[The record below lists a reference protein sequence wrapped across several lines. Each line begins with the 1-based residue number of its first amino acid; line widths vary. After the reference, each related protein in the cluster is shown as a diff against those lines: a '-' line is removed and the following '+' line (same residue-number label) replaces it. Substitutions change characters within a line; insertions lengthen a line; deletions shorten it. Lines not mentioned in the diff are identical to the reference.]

1 MLSKIRTLLSAA
13 GFVLTMIAV
22 VFLMFFDRKHNRA
35 IRKGWSNLQKYLV
48 GFRMNIKGEPDQE
61 AKLLVINHQSMLDI
75 VAIEAIYPQNIAWV
89 AKKEIA
95 DVFFLGQTVKLS
107 KMILI
112 DRSDKRAMVKLLRD
126 AKDRLNNN
134 RPIAIFPEGTRGRGD
149 KLLKFQIGAKMLAEK
164 LDLRVQPIVIAN
176 ARNVFDTQSFKIN
189 GGEIDISYLPSV
201 ETKNDEKWFEHLH
214 EAMQKELS
222 LLLENR
228 QR

>member
-1 MLSKIRTLLSAA
+1 
-13 GFVLTMIAV
+13 MIVV

-35 IRKGWSNLQKYLV
+35 IRKGWANLQKYLV

-149 KLLKFQIGAKMLAEK
+149 KLLKFQIGAKILAEK

-201 ETKNDEKWFEHLH
+201 EPKNDEKWFEHIRDT
-214 EAMQKELS
+214 MQKELS

-228 QR
+228 QHQ